1 MSAGET
7 VLQGDGAGD
16 TAEGNRQADGG
27 AEVANVEAGRQATPQ
42 QKQAAKTAT
51 HAGPN

>member
-1 MSAGET
+1 

-16 TAEGNRQADGG
+16 AAEGNRQADGG
-27 AEVANVEAGRQATPQ
+27 ARVANVEARHQATPE